1 MRCPSLLTDEAD
13 RLSALAE
20 YGLSQDVRLPSLEP
34 LVELAAHAFDTPVAA
49 INLIGKDHVFFAAS
63 TGIGECDMR
72 RDVSFCAHAITK
84 SDMMVVLDARQDERF
99 HDNPLVTSS
108 SPIIFYAGVPL
119 RAPSGQPIGA
129 LCVVDSNPRTSFGEA
144 ERERLRSFA
153 ELAKEKLELRR
164 LEVANESQE
173 ENWEKMLRN
182 SPRALLAVDEE
193 DRIILLNGAG
203 QRLLGYTQEEVLG
216 LDVRMIVPGIERHP
230 QMGDFRSSLP
240 REAAPGGSG
249 REFAVKQ
256 KQGRALTAEV
266 TLFHWPAPMQKRISV
281 SFNDVTERHRQLQQI
296 HRLENFDRL
305 TSLQNRAAF
314 LDALSDQL
322 KRRGPLG
329 LILIDVDNFKDINNT
344 IGQAAGDELLQLI
357 AQRIQSRA
365 SVASPLARMGGDEF
379 ALILAGDADEF
390 RTRVLGRTILAGFA
404 EPFTVAGVE
413 VRLSVSC
420 GISLAPDHGSTSEE
434 LLANADLALFEA
446 KQRGRAELVVFTPS
460 LRTEAEARRQSDL
473 ELHHAFEQKQF
484 VNFYQPQIR
493 VTDGAVVG
501 AEALI
506 RWHHPERG
514 LIAPGNFLPHLERNP
529 LSLQVGNWVLDEAC
543 AQVARWKAAGLHAPR
558 MGVNLF
564 ASQLLSP
571 GFAQNVLST
580 MARHQL
586 EPSELELEITET
598 IILDQPQLILEP
610 LRRLRAAG
618 VGIAFDDFGTGYASL
633 SLLKQYP
640 LSRIKI
646 DQVFVRSMQSSLQD
660 AGTVEA
666 MIMLARIYRLEV
678 IAEGVETQEQAGL
691 LSGLGC
697 DEIQG
702 FLYGRPVAAEE
713 FEAGFLKK

>member
-34 LVELAAHAFDTPVAA
+34 LVELAAHAFDTPAA
-49 INLIGKDHVFFAAS
+49 AVNLIGKDHVFFAAS
-63 TGIGECDMR
+63 AGIGKCDMQ
-72 RDVSFCAHAITK
+72 RDVSFCAHAITQ
-84 SDMMVVLDARQDERF
+84 SDVMVVLNAREDERF

-108 SPIIFYAGVPL
+108 SIVFYAGVPL

-129 LCVVDSNPRTSFGEA
+129 LCVVDSQPRESFGQA
-144 ERERLRSFA
+144 ERARLISFA
-153 ELAKEKLELRR
+153 EIAKEKLELRR
-164 LEVANESQE
+164 LEHAAATQA

-182 SPRALLAVDEE
+182 SPRPIVGVEE
-193 DRIILLNGAG
+193 DDTILFLNPQAE
-203 QRLLGYTQEEVLG
+203 QLLGYAEHELRG
-216 LDVRMIVPGIERHP
+216 RDVRDVVPELHRHP
-230 QMGDFRSSLP
+230 QIRQFRTVVPVEGAS
-240 REAAPGGSG
+240 RELL
-249 REFAVKQ
+249 VKG
-256 KQGRALTAEV
+256 KQDRTLMAEV
-266 TLFHWPAPMQKRISV
+266 TLFQWPSPLQKRISV
-281 SFNDVTERHRQLQQI
+281 SLNDISERRDHLKQI

-314 LDALSDQL
+314 LEALSDQL
-322 KRRGPLG
+322 QRRGAVG
-329 LILIDVDNFKDINNT
+329 LVLLDVDNFKDINNT

-365 SVASPLARMGGDEF
+365 SIASPLARMGGDEF
-379 ALILAGDADEF
+379 ALVLSGEADEF
-390 RTRVLGRTILAGFA
+390 RTRVLARTILAGFA

-420 GISLAPDHGSTSEE
+420 GISLAPEHGSTSEE

-446 KQRGRAELVVFTPS
+446 KQKGRAELVVFTPS

-493 VTDGAVVG
+493 VSDGAIVG

-506 RWHHPERG
+506 RWNHPERG

-543 AQVARWKAAGLHAPR
+543 AQVARWKAAGLAAPR

-564 ASQLLSP
+564 ASQLLAP

-586 EPSELELEITET
+586 DPSELELEITET

-646 DQVFVRSMQSSLQD
+646 DQVFVRSMQSSHQD

-666 MIMLARIYRLEV
+666 MIMLARIYKLEV
-678 IAEGVETQEQAGL
+678 IAEGVETQEQAAM

-702 FLYGRPVAAEE
+702 FLYGRPVAAEQ